1 MTHFLASQANE
12 DGFKLED
19 ILTVIRAD
27 VIKRCDRI
35 VGDTRDEAAQVLENN
50 IQILQLLS
58 QSIRLAEEST
68 RVLNRS
74 FGPASAD
81 ENAPR
86 IGTSG

>member
-1 MTHFLASQANE
+1 MPHFLASQTNE

-35 VGDTRDEAAQVLENN
+35 AGDTRDEAAQVLENN

-68 RVLNRS
+68 HVLNRS
-74 FGPASAD
+74 FGPASEAED
-81 ENAPR
+81 APR

>member
-12 DGFKLED
+12 NGFKLED

-35 VGDTRDEAAQVLENN
+35 VSDTRDESVQVLENN

-58 QSIRLAEEST
+58 QSIRLAENSSHI
-68 RVLNRS
+68 LDRS
-74 FGPASAD
+74 FGPASED
-81 ENAPR
+81 ESKPR
-86 IGTSG
+86 IGKSD

>member
-27 VIKRCDRI
+27 VIKRCDKI

-74 FGPASAD
+74 FGPASD
-81 ENAPR
+81 ESDEPR
-86 IGTSG
+86 IGTAG